1 MNNYTVRY
9 TRKNIVFYIIEFEK
23 QGKYSKKTI
32 QVHPEETHTKKNN
45 TSINTRFIRRNTIQ

>member
-1 MNNYTVRY
+1 MHNYTVGY
-9 TRKNIVFYIIEFEK
+9 TRKKNRNIIAIEK